1 MLLAIDMGNTNIVI
15 SCIDG
20 RNIAFVERISTDIS
34 RTELEYDISFK
45 MVFELHGIGSDSID

>member
-34 RTELEYDISFK
+34 RTR
-45 MVFELHGIGSDSID
+45 MVHMLFLSSLQMAILRVKAAI

>member
-34 RTELEYDISFK
+34 RTELELSLI
-45 MVFELHGIGSDSID
+45 HI